1 MKRSSKA
8 GERANKAEGKEERE
22 KSINQMT
29 VENKQGR
36 KGRRQKG
43 KNREW
48 KRNRIRNGTKRNKRI
63 VEELR
68 KCSVLSFLEVI
79 RENAEDKTKQKRKR
93 E

>member
-1 MKRSSKA
+1 
-8 GERANKAEGKEERE
+8 
-22 KSINQMT
+22 MT

-48 KRNRIRNGTKRNKRI
+48 KRNGIRNGTRRNKRI
-63 VEELR
+63 MEELR

-79 RENAEDKTKQKRKR
+79 RENGEDKTKKGRGNNMKRKK
-93 E
+93 EKKQTWQEKETKTFVN